1 MSEPTLTEKTG
12 VRLSIAALIGLVM
25 GLGGAVWAVAV
36 KASSIDHRFEGI
48 DSRIGDLPTKGDLR
62 EYQRS
67 TLQGVRKQM
76 HHVIVRCPRLIQKG
90 DSWIECKVVFTEEED
105 ER

>member
-12 VRLSIAALIGLVM
+12 VRLSIAALIGLVV
-25 GLGGAVWAVAV
+25 GLGGAVYTVAL

-62 EYQRS
+62 EYQRQ
-67 TLQGVRKQM
+67 TLDGVRKRL
-76 HHVIVRCPRLIQKG
+76 HHVIVRCPRLIGKG
-90 DSWIECKVVFTEEED
+90 DSWVECKVVFEED
-105 ER
+105 EP